1 MKERG
6 FTLVELLVSLVL
18 LGVVT
23 SAALQ
28 VVIAS
33 QRGFEW
39 HAASA
44 DLAAN
49 MRVAISL
56 IPDELRGLDA
66 GDPLGSDIV
75 AARPS
80 SISYKVTRSLYF
92 ACRTPTP
99 GSNVVVVDARFR
111 LGMRGIDPAVD
122 SLLIYSESDP
132 RSTEDDR
139 WLHAKVESVRASQ
152 DCPGRRPG
160 ITLQVS
166 NVTAPGLAS
175 VRAGAPVRAF
185 ELNRLHLYR
194 DSGGDWWLGTKRYRI
209 ASGGRGGRGGRGGWT
224 RTQPVVGPLTDSGI
238 HFKYLNGRG
247 EETSDRAGIAR
258 ISIAVTGRSQY
269 RVHTSGGAVDFLTDR
284 LSTGVQLRNN
294 PIF

>member
-1 MKERG
+1 MKEFG

-18 LGVVT
+18 FGVVS
-23 SAALQ
+23 SAVLQ

-44 DLAAN
+44 DLGAN

-80 SISYKVTRSLYF
+80 SISYKVTRSLHF
-92 ACRTPTP
+92 VCRTPVD
-99 GSNVVVVDARFR
+99 GSDVLTLDATFWF
-111 LGMRGIDPAVD
+111 GMRGIDPAVD

-132 RSTEDDR
+132 RSVEDDS
-139 WLHAKVESVRASQ
+139 WLHAEVESVRASE

-160 ITLQVS
+160 IILQVR

-194 DSGGDWWLGTKRYRI
+194 DSRGDRWLGTKRYRI
-209 ASGGRGGRGGRGGWT
+209 ASGGWGGWT

-238 HFKYLNGRG
+238 YFRYLDSRG

-269 RVHTSGGAVDFLTDR
+269 RVHTSGGEVDFLTDR
-284 LSTGVQLRNN
+284 LSTSVQLRNN

>member
-1 MKERG
+1 MRERG

-18 LGVVT
+18 LGVVS

-92 ACRTPTP
+92 ACRAPTP
-99 GSNVVVVDARFR
+99 GSNVVVVDALFR

-194 DSGGDWWLGTKRYRI
+194 DSRGDWWLGTKRYRI
-209 ASGGRGGRGGRGGWT
+209 ASGGRGGRGGWT

-258 ISIAVTGRSQY
+258 IWIAVTGRSQY
-269 RVHTSGGAVDFLTDR
+269 RVHTSGGAVNFLTDR